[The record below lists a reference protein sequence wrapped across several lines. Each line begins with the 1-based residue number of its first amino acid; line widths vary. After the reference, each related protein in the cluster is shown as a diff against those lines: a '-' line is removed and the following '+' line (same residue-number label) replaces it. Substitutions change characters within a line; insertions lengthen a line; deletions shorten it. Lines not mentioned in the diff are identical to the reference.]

1 MKQVLTKHGVKA
13 VMLFIAELNG
23 FKSGTVKAKVHYG
36 VNCWLTSKLHE
47 LDYTDYTSTIKANSV
62 ITDAERTK
70 QLEEEAKRL
79 EDVNAET
86 HENMW
91 LERLYNGLDNHFNIS
106 SIIKT
111 KAITD
116 RDALI
121 YIMNKHVKSTYL
133 WDIPIELDA
142 SASMIQWMGVLMGD
156 HRLTDMTN
164 VTGITLSD
172 PWAFEGIP
180 RTQFKHA
187 ATPMLYGSSKA
198 CHELW
203 QDRKHQYTLQ
213 QVELFN
219 KEITSGALGIA
230 NMLKEFLIN
239 NCKPTERMKVNIN
252 DEIFEIECNRYRHI
266 GDTTTKYDIYDSITK
281 RIRTIVHTTTKS
293 VADLDQFRRY
303 FVTLLV
309 HNLDS
314 QVANKVI
321 GKVMTKYGWGI
332 DIHDAFIV
340 HPNAALDVRRW
351 YAAELTH
358 VYNNRSAIL
367 TNYFNSIGIGNEA
380 QAEWNRL
387 ISMVHPITGTFK
399 ANLMALK

>member
-36 VNCWLTSKLHE
+36 LTCWLTSKLHE
-47 LDYTDYTSTIKANSV
+47 LDYTDYTSIIKANSV
-62 ITDAERTK
+62 ITEAERTR

-79 EDVNAET
+79 EDVNAEA

-106 SIIKT
+106 NIIKT

-121 YIMNKHVKSTYL
+121 YIMHKHAKSTYL

-203 QDRKHQYTLQ
+203 QGRKYQYTLQ

-303 FVTLLV
+303 FVTLL
-309 HNLDS
+309 
-314 QVANKVI
+314 I
-321 GKVMTKYGWGI
+321 
-332 DIHDAFIV
+332 F
-340 HPNAALDVRRW
+340 
-351 YAAELTH
+351 
-358 VYNNRSAIL
+358 
-367 TNYFNSIGIGNEA
+367 
-380 QAEWNRL
+380 
-387 ISMVHPITGTFK
+387 
-399 ANLMALK
+399 